1 MPPRVAAA
9 MLGGGGGGRAPKPAA
24 LLVPPGQG
32 AAARQAQASDLY
44 HFRTNGVQTSA
55 WAPARLPRKWELER
69 RRIDPLMG
77 HALMGH
83 GSQKTNGT
91 RALVLRSKCAKQPI
105 ARGLGGG
112 ARRLNYLA
120 KEGAAWP
127 TNCETYPEICE
138 TVKSVAKERAVL
150 AAVSNSNILHMLG
163 QFVDIVQKVGVSNF
177 LVVAIDQRTA
187 DFLKGRSAH
196 YVRKLRTR
204 TGSTDNHATSGLKF
218 QILYEMLSV
227 GVSVPSRRRR
237 RHHPGSPRARPSRPP
252 RAPRADVRPLAAR
265 AQDPFVA
272 LYRDTDVEGMSDGWD
287 DDAAYGHT
295 YELPLPAG
303 STPSGAAAPARW
315 LRLVARNS
323 GLFYLAATHECLR
336 LMKVLAAR
344 MAAEAVWDQ
353 VTMRPWRAIAIPT
366 AQFLLTPRNSLHS
379 RRTTWRSSARRMAR
393 RRRRASRCAR

>member
-1 MPPRVAAA
+1 
-9 MLGGGGGGRAPKPAA
+9 
-24 LLVPPGQG
+24 
-32 AAARQAQASDLY
+32 
-44 HFRTNGVQTSA
+44 
-55 WAPARLPRKWELER
+55 
-69 RRIDPLMG
+69 
-77 HALMGH
+77 MGH

-105 ARGLGGG
+105 ARGLGAGG

-187 DFLKGRSAH
+187 DFLKGKKCAH

-227 GVSVPSRRRR
+227 GVSVLLSDVDVVITQVIAAAR
-237 RHHPGSPRARPSRPP
+237 PRARP
-252 RAPRADVRPLAAR
+252 RAPPCAAR
-265 AQDPFVA
+265 RPFA
-272 LYRDTDVEGMSDGWD
+272 PTSSPSPHARRTRSWR
-287 DDAAYGHT
+287 
-295 YELPLPAG
+295 
-303 STPSGAAAPARW
+303 ST
-315 LRLVARNS
+315 
-323 GLFYLAATHECLR
+323 ATPTSRGC
-336 LMKVLAAR
+336 
-344 MAAEAVWDQ
+344 
-353 VTMRPWRAIAIPT
+353 PT
-366 AQFLLTPRNSLHS
+366 AGTTT
-379 RRTTWRSSARRMAR
+379 RRTATRMSCRCRRGRCRAAR
-393 RRRRASRCAR
+393 RRRRGGCASSRATRGSSTSRRPTSACG